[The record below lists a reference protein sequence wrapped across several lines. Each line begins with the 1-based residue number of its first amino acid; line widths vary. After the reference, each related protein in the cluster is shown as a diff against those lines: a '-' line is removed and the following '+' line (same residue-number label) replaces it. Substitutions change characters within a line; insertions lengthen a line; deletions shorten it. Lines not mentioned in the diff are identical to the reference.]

1 MKSIFPLCQVGL
13 EQTETNTWNYILEQ
27 PNAKS
32 SAPSEDVAS
41 SRPSSPVQS
50 RINSP
55 NPASLITKFTKVLT
69 EEERAQ
75 NLSRANLTPPSAKRR
90 KLTPSSVGQL
100 SENPSQS
107 KNTPVNMITVKRAQG
122 SKPVN
127 RIQPRKTPNTIKTT
141 LGKSPLPVKSFA
153 LETPPKAE
161 APAAQNKFASAA
173 PIAFRKAPKAGAQ
186 PVTTVAGAFS
196 QLKNLQGDK
205 KIFIKFPNC
214 NLYIS

>member
-1 MKSIFPLCQVGL
+1 MCQVGL

-27 PNAKS
+27 PNAKP
-32 SAPSEDVAS
+32 SAPSEDVAL

-75 NLSRANLTPPSAKRR
+75 NLSRANQTPPNAKRR

-100 SENPSQS
+100 SENPNQS
-107 KNTPVNMITVKRAQG
+107 KNTPATPPVNMLTVKRAPG

-141 LGKSPLPVKSFA
+141 QGKSPLRVKSFA
-153 LETPPKAE
+153 LETPPKAA
-161 APAAQNKFASAA
+161 APAALDKFASAA
-173 PIAFRKAPKAGAQ
+173 PIAFRKAPKSKAGVL

-196 QLKNLQGDK
+196 QLKNLQG
-205 KIFIKFPNC
+205 N
-214 NLYIS
+214 